1 MPTRRLPI
9 ALTVAVGFGCLTA
22 GLVNLAE
29 HPAARFGGYLL
40 NAGWAWAGLS
50 VLAGALVARPVL
62 GAVTGWLAAGCALFA
77 FDATDAVVRGA
88 PLVSA
93 LRADLSWWAVS
104 LVFCPLLGLVGSQ
117 LRRPDRLGLPARLVV
132 PAGAA
137 LEMVL
142 RPPGGGLHP
151 EALGVQVSV
160 WAVAAGTAVVLLTR
174 YRRTERP

>member
-1 MPTRRLPI
+1 MPTRRLPT
-9 ALTVAVGFGCLTA
+9 ALALAVGFGVLTA

-29 HPAARFGGYLL
+29 HPGARFGGYLL

-50 VLAGALVARPVL
+50 VLAGALVARPVPA
-62 GAVTGWLAAGCALFA
+62 AVTGWLAAGCALFA

-93 LRADLSWWAVS
+93 LRADLPWWAVS
-104 LVFCPLLGLVGSQ
+104 LVSCPLLGLVGSQ
-117 LRRPDRLGLPARLVV
+117 LRRPDRLGLLARLVV

-137 LEMVL
+137 LEMVV

-151 EALGVQVSV
+151 EALAVQVVV
-160 WAVAAGTAVVLLTR
+160 WAVAAVTAAVLLTR
-174 YRRTERP
+174 YPRTERA